1 MAQGG
6 ARRGEGGIAG
16 GCVAA
21 LGIVSPVTPV
31 EYSATIVVGAAL
43 LIASYRFPS
52 WVTWGVGLAM
62 VLLPI
67 LGIPQ
72 WLNSK
77 GPKK

>member
-1 MAQGG
+1 
-6 ARRGEGGIAG
+6 
-16 GCVAA
+16 
-21 LGIVSPVTPV
+21 VTPV